1 MLRRDLRTPLYHPFY
16 VNYGFNKVSFVES
29 LRFESGEIGRKRGI
43 MRRLSVPFDCDGLR
57 VRLSASDV
65 GSREGDEAKDR
76 RLCARL
82 RRIWRR
88 SGVRS

>member
-1 MLRRDLRTPLYHPFY
+1 
-16 VNYGFNKVSFVES
+16 
-29 LRFESGEIGRKRGI
+29 

-88 SGVRS
+88 SGVRR